1 MTGGP
6 PEPGTSR
13 KALVQMASV
22 LLALGMIVGAWHL
35 RGPAASPPR
44 SKPTPPATPAPV
56 ARIEPPRAP
65 VAPPP
70 VAVVEA
76 RVVPDRAAVA
86 HAEAVLDASS
96 RDRARAEARAA
107 EAADQ
112 LADASIRA
120 AADASAARDLSRRV
134 RDPGAR
140 LARASTR
147 GGFLRA
153 ERDQLK
159 GEVAAIEKAPRPKA
173 KLLADM
179 NPVARPAD
187 GDEFH
192 FELRRNRVAFI
203 DLERLMEK
211 VKTDAKLRIR
221 LADGPRT
228 IASQVG
234 PVGPF
239 SLRYEMSRE
248 PTLSVDDLLERG
260 RVSYGLRGW
269 EIVPEFEGR
278 GDTFEAS
285 RSPVS
290 DFSRA
295 LGRLSPARS
304 TITMWVY
311 PDSFALFRRLR
322 DDLHARGF
330 MVAARPLPEAMTIR
344 GSPSGSLSAS
354 Q

>member
-1 MTGGP
+1 
-6 PEPGTSR
+6 
-13 KALVQMASV
+13 
-22 LLALGMIVGAWHL
+22 MIVGAWHM
-35 RGPAASPPR
+35 RRPAAR
-44 SKPTPPATPAPV
+44 PTPLPTLAPAPV

-65 VAPPP
+65 VAPRP
-70 VAVVEA
+70 VVVVEA
-76 RVVPDRAAVA
+76 RAVPDRAAVA
-86 HAEAVLDASS
+86 RAEATIDAAS

-107 EAADQ
+107 EAADR

-120 AADASAARDLSRRV
+120 AADVSAARDLPRRV

-153 ERDQLK
+153 ERDRLQ

-179 NPVARPAD
+179 NPVARPAE

-192 FELRRNRVAFI
+192 FELRRDRVSFI
-203 DLERLMEK
+203 DLERLLVL
-211 VKTDAKLRIR
+211 VKADAKLRIR
-221 LADGPRT
+221 LADGPRM

-234 PVGPF
+234 PVGAF
-239 SLRYEMSRE
+239 ALRYEMGRE
-248 PTLSVDDLLERG
+248 PAMSVDDLLDRG

-295 LGRLSPARS
+295 IGRLSPTRS

-311 PDSFALFRRLR
+311 PDSFALFRKLR

-330 MVAARPLPEAMTIR
+330 MVAARPLPEGMTIR